1 MGVVFTKV
9 LPAQPVA
16 PSLVRRAFRRWL
28 SELGWP
34 REQADDLVLA
44 LDEAVTNAVEH
55 AYRHFDQH
63 GRVWVLAEQIIDP
76 GGQRR
81 IRLDIAD
88 AGRWRPTPDEP
99 GDRGHGLTVMRRCT
113 DSLDIEPSSLG
124 TRVHMTSAPEPG
136 TAPAAP
142 AGRKASA
149 SHGRQSRQTLT
160 DAHVHA
166 GSWAPPPGARC
177 HG

>member
-1 MGVVFTKV
+1 MGAVFTKV

-16 PSLVRRAFRRWL
+16 PSLMRRAFRRWL

-34 REQADDLVLA
+34 HEQTDDLVLA
-44 LDEAVTNAVEH
+44 LNEAVTNSVEH

-63 GRVWVLAEQIIDP
+63 GRVWVLAEQITRP

-88 AGRWRPTPDEP
+88 AGRWRPIPDEP

-113 DSLDIEPSSLG
+113 ESLDIEPSSLG
-124 TRVHMTSAPEPG
+124 TRVQMTSLPEPG
-136 TAPAAP
+136 TAPAVP
-142 AGRKASA
+142 DDSKASA
-149 SHGRQSRQTLT
+149 ASHARRPGRAPQLADLR
-160 DAHVHA
+160 DWHRGHA
-166 GSWAPPPGARC
+166 ANTW
-177 HG
+177 